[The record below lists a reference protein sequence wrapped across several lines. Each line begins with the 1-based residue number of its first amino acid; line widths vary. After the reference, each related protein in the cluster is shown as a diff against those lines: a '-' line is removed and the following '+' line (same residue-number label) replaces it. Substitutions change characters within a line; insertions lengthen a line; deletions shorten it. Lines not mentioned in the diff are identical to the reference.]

1 MRGWWIA
8 LVLCLAVGSS
18 HPALAE
24 DAATGGAKG
33 QTLEQL
39 EKLEGEAAGATEAP
53 AAEPLTKAKAAAVDP
68 KGAAPLD
75 DPLTCLARTIYWE
88 AKGEDVAVMEGV
100 ANVVMNRLADGSYP
114 QTICEVVTQGEDGGP
129 CQFSWWCDGSS
140 DQVEEP
146 DRYAITTEVARRA
159 LNQELADR
167 TDGALFFHGSAD
179 TPDWAAKMTKTA
191 TVGDLVFY
199 RPKGTGGG

>member
-1 MRGWWIA
+1 MRGWGLA
-8 LVLCLAVGSS
+8 VAFCLALGATV
-18 HPALAE
+18 PALAD
-24 DAATGGAKG
+24 DAGGAKG
-33 QTLEQL
+33 KTLEQL
-39 EKLEGEAAGATEAP
+39 KELEGAAAGAIDAP

-88 AKGEDVAVMEGV
+88 AKGEDVAVMEAV

-114 QTICEVVTQGEDGGP
+114 DTICGVVTQGEDGGP

-140 DQVEEP
+140 DKVEEP

-159 LNQELADR
+159 LNQKLPDR
-167 TDGALFFHGSAD
+167 TDGALFFHGSESP
-179 TPDWAAKMTKTA
+179 PDWTAKMVKTA
-191 TVGDLVFY
+191 TIGDLVFY
-199 RPKGTGGG
+199 RPKKTGGG